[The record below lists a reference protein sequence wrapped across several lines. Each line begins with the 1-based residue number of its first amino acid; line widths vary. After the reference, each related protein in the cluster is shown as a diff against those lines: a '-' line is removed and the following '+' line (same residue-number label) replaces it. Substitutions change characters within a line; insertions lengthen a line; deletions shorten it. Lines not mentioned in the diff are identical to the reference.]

1 MFASLKIF
9 LDIGLSVIEFNTDY
23 NQQFRRLQGNLKIRF
38 EDESLLS
45 KLILKVYIF
54 ILKDLKNHLK

>member
-23 NQQFRRLQGNLKIRF
+23 NQQFRRLQGNLKIRL

-54 ILKDLKNHLK
+54 TLKELKTHLK